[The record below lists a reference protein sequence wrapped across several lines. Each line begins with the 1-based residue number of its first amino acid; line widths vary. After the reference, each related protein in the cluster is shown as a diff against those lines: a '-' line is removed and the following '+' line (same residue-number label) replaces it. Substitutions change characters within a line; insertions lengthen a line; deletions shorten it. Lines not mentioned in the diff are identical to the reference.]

1 MTPLDIRELRRGL
14 PPEAVPEVRGVTG
27 STIADLAALAAG
39 GAPEYTLLA
48 AAEQTAGR
56 GRRGRAFFSPADSG
70 AYFSLLLRPPEA
82 GFSAARVTAAAAV
95 AAAEACEA
103 LFGARAGI
111 KWVNDVYVGG
121 RKAAGILAE
130 AFSGGDFY
138 VVLGIGANISPPEGA
153 FPDSLPRAGAMTLSP
168 PPFARE
174 RYIAETVRRF
184 LPLYKD
190 PGGEGLLERYR
201 ARSVLT
207 GRRVTIEAAG
217 ETYGAEALGIDS
229 DYRLLARRDGGATEA
244 LFYGE
249 VSLHLENVIED

>member
-1 MTPLDIRELRRGL
+1 VFPELR
-14 PPEAVPEVRGVTG
+14 EVCG
-27 STIADLAALAAG
+27 STNTELAGLAAR

-56 GRRGRAFFSPADSG
+56 GRRGRGFFSPADSG
-70 AYFSLLLRPPEA
+70 AYFSLLLRPPEP

-103 LFGARAGI
+103 LFGVSAGI

-121 RKAAGILAE
+121 RKAVGILAE
-130 AFSGGDFY
+130 AFDAGGFY

-153 FPDSLPRAGAMTLSP
+153 FPDSLPRAGAMTRSP

-184 LPLYKD
+184 LPAYED
-190 PGGEGLLERYR
+190 PGAEGLLERYR

-207 GRRVTIEAAG
+207 GRRVTVEAAG
-217 ETYGAEALGIDS
+217 ETYNAEVLGIGD
-229 DYRLLARRDGGATEA
+229 DYRLFARRAGGGTES

-249 VSLHLENVIED
+249 VSLNFENDA